1 MSLGKLIDEVERGD
15 IEDQT
20 LHAAFDVVYWASVED
35 AFKGSL
41 DAAKSLHDALLPGW
55 DWSLFVESAE
65 VSKPFVCDGVTY
77 SHVYYHE
84 DVNAARAW
92 LICILR
98 ALEQE
103 GRDGHV

>member
-1 MSLGKLIDEVERGD
+1 MSIRGLIEAVEAGVISTD
-15 IEDQT
+15 MIIDALEEPVDQVT
-20 LHAAFDVVYWASVED
+20 CLAAYH
-35 AFKGSL
+35 GSL

-103 GRDGHV
+103 AQT